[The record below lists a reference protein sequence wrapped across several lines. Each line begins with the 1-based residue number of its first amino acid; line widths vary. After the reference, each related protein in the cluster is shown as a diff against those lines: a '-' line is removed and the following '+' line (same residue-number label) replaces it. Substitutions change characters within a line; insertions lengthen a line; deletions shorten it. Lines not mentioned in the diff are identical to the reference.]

1 MAKDASRR
9 LPAEERRAQLVAAA
23 LGLAEAEGFGAVTI
37 RRVADAAGVSLGV
50 VHYCFE
56 SKEEL
61 MGAAIA
67 NVVAALGEEISQT
80 YARASEASEAGT
92 GAEGL
97 RQLLGDGLAAMW
109 ALIEQTPQLQILTY
123 EITTYALRLAAENP
137 DGSRALADRQYQ
149 VTQAVATEFLQ
160 NSAEHCRM
168 RWTRPVES
176 VGRLALTMIDGVALR
191 WLIDRDSEA
200 AGAALDELVDLVVA
214 KAEPAD

>member
-1 MAKDASRR
+1 MAKGSTTR

-56 SKEEL
+56 NKEEL

-80 YARASEASEAGT
+80 YTDATEVSSAGT
-92 GAEGL
+92 GPDGL
-97 RQLLGDGLAAMW
+97 RQLIDEGLRAMW
-109 ALIEQTPQLQILTY
+109 VLIEQTPELQILTY

-137 DGSRALADRQYQ
+137 EGSRALAGRQYL
-149 VTQAVATEFLQ
+149 VTEAVALEFIE
-160 NSAEHCRM
+160 NAAEHTKM
-168 RWTRPVES
+168 VWTEPIEQIA
-176 VGRLALTMIDGVALR
+176 RLALTFIDGIALR
-191 WLIDRDSEA
+191 WLIDRDSA
-200 AGAALDELVDLVVA
+200 AAKALLDELATMVAA
-214 KAEPAD
+214 KARPA

>member
-123 EITTYALRLAAENP
+123 EITTYALRLAENP
-137 DGSRALADRQYQ
+137 DGSRALADR
-149 VTQAVATEFLQ
+149 
-160 NSAEHCRM
+160 
-168 RWTRPVES
+168 
-176 VGRLALTMIDGVALR
+176 
-191 WLIDRDSEA
+191 
-200 AGAALDELVDLVVA
+200 
-214 KAEPAD
+214 

>member
-1 MAKDASRR
+1 MAKEASRR

-56 SKEEL
+56 NKEEL

-80 YARASEASEAGT
+80 YVRAAEASAAGA
-92 GAEGL
+92 GADGL
-97 RQLLGDGLAAMW
+97 RELLSDGLEAMW
-109 ALIEQTPQLQILTY
+109 VLIEQTPQLQILTY

-137 DGSRALADRQYQ
+137 DGSQALAMRQYL
-149 VTQAVATEFLQ
+149 VTQAVATDFLE
-160 NSAEHCRM
+160 SAAAHSRM
-168 RWTRPVES
+168 RWTRPIES
-176 VGRLALTMIDGVALR
+176 VGRLALTMIDGIALR

-200 AGAALDELVDLVVA
+200 AHEALAELVEMVVA
-214 KAEPAD
+214 KAEPAE

>member
-56 SKEEL
+56 NKEEL

-137 DGSRALADRQYQ
+137 DGARALADALGATGISLTGEVAPGIPDGTLSGGRLHGHRI
-149 VTQAVATEFLQ
+149 VTKAGGFGAPDALLTAVAAVRHRRYR
-160 NSAEHCRM
+160 S
-168 RWTRPVES
+168 
-176 VGRLALTMIDGVALR
+176 
-191 WLIDRDSEA
+191 
-200 AGAALDELVDLVVA
+200 
-214 KAEPAD
+214 